1 MRNLVIGNSIREK
14 RKPPLKAA
22 LNDSMAQSLNGSIS
36 RLPTNNLPA
45 ESAHDED
52 RCEPVAA
59 LQTHSSARPPQTLFP
74 VPQPEHSQ
82 PPHSRERSVQ
92 STESPSP
99 RAYEYRESI
108 PANDD
113 LPHA

>member
-1 MRNLVIGNSIREK
+1 MRILVIGNSIRKK

-22 LNDSMAQSLNGSIS
+22 PMTQRLNHSMTQSS

-52 RCEPVAA
+52 RYELAAA
-59 LQTHSSARPPQTLFP
+59 LQTHSSARPRQMLFP
-74 VPQPEHSQ
+74 VPRPVHSRQPR
-82 PPHSRERSVQ
+82 SRERSAQ

-99 RAYEYRESI
+99 TACAYHESI
-108 PANDD
+108 PVSDD